1 MSEDWII
8 AIFRTALSVVVGG
21 YILVMMVYDLWMEY
35 EKLKQ
40 NWRK

>member
-1 MSEDWII
+1 MDEGVII
-8 AIFRTALSVVVGG
+8 SVFRTVLTVVVGG

-35 EKLKQ
+35 EKLKR